1 MGIVKGLK
9 KISAHLDAEEAK
21 FANRSNA
28 DGEDRPKIK
37 WFGLKDKEAV
47 KVIFLQEMDED
58 SENYS
63 EKNGLGF
70 LAVEHAPSDLFP
82 RRATCTI
89 EEEGACFGCEKHRE
103 DYKAGWKQKTKLYI
117 NVLVDPM
124 NGEEPYVAVLS
135 QGNGPKSVT
144 PHVIEQATEIGTITD
159 KWFKIKRNGSGQ
171 TDTAY
176 LLTPLGAHDKNV
188 EDYEVFDLDYAV
200 RNVPYAM
207 QEAHFFGSNGSA
219 NAAAE
224 PKASV
229 SVGKSATTDDDEW

>member
-9 KISAHLDAEEAK
+9 KISAHLDAEEQK
-21 FANRSNA
+21 FANRSG

-47 KVIFLQEMDED
+47 KVIFLQEMDEE

-103 DYKAGWKQKTKLYI
+103 DFKAGWKQKTKLYI
-117 NVLVDPM
+117 NVLVDDGV
-124 NGEEPYVAVLS
+124 NEPYVAVLS

-176 LLTPLGAHDKNV
+176 LLTPLGQHDKNV

-200 RNVPYAM
+200 RNVPYAQ
-207 QEAHFFGSNGSA
+207 QEAHFFGGQ
-219 NAAAE
+219 NAGATAE
-224 PKASV
+224 PKATA
-229 SVGKSATTDDDEW
+229 SVGAGKPATADDEW

>member
-21 FANRSNA
+21 FANRSS
-28 DGEDRPKIK
+28 DGEERQKIK
-37 WFGLKDKEAV
+37 WFKLNDKEAV

-58 SENYS
+58 SANYS

-70 LAVEHAPSDLFP
+70 LAVEHAPNDLFP
-82 RRATCTI
+82 RKAICTI
-89 EEEGACFGCEKHRE
+89 DEEGACLGCEKHRE

-117 NVLVDPM
+117 NVLVD
-124 NGEEPYVAVLS
+124 NGVDEPFVAVLS

-171 TDTAY
+171 TDTSY
-176 LLTPLGAHDKNV
+176 LLTPLGQHDKNL
-188 EDYEVFDLDYAV
+188 EDYEVFDLDQAV
-200 RNVPYAM
+200 RHVPYSQQA
-207 QEAHFFGSNGSA
+207 AHFFGGTE
-219 NAAAE
+219 AAASA
-224 PKASV
+224 PAGDKPAIATASAAKA
-229 SVGKSATTDDDEW
+229 DDDEW